1 MIAMPQATTAPY
13 IQRFTKCEFDR
24 YLLIFCKNEQ
34 KLVFDSFELKIS
46 KYRHS
51 SFNLVFW
58 AWEKPC

>member
-34 KLVFDSFELKIS
+34 KFIDSLLNILQAEI
-46 KYRHS
+46 
-51 SFNLVFW
+51 
-58 AWEKPC
+58 